1 MFLTIPC
8 IIIII
13 VLAIELSNKTNE
25 LTKLKQENDMLH
37 ENIYHMANKLNSLDL
52 SKVKKKEEK
61 PKEKVEL
68 PSNIPENIS
77 NEFVVEPKKEINRN
91 NLILITGSIFI
102 VLAAFLFITS
112 TWNVLP
118 NIIKTLILF
127 LMIFVFLGIS
137 YFAGEKLKIEKTSK
151 AFFCIAMIYIPIVFY
166 SVAYLGLLGNYFM
179 DGKGLSLYLSITS
192 AITAIIYVVYS
203 KKEGKLLYANYLFQ
217 IIAVVN
223 FGIFLNRGYEIIY
236 LLLTFYNLAILIKN
250 VYSKWE
256 KQV

>member
-1 MFLTIPC
+1 MFLIIPC

-13 VLAIELSNKTNE
+13 ILAIELSNKTNE

-68 PSNIPENIS
+68 PSNIAENIS

-127 LMIFVFLGIS
+127 LIIF
-137 YFAGEKLKIEKTSK
+137 
-151 AFFCIAMIYIPIVFY
+151 
-166 SVAYLGLLGNYFM
+166 
-179 DGKGLSLYLSITS
+179 
-192 AITAIIYVVYS
+192 
-203 KKEGKLLYANYLFQ
+203 
-217 IIAVVN
+217 
-223 FGIFLNRGYEIIY
+223 IFL
-236 LLLTFYNLAILIKN
+236 
-250 VYSKWE
+250 
-256 KQV
+256 

>member
-1 MFLTIPC
+1 MFLIIPC

-13 VLAIELSNKTNE
+13 ILAIELSNKTNE

-68 PSNIPENIS
+68 PSNIAENIS

-112 TWNVLP
+112 TWNLLP

-137 YFAGEKLKIEKTSK
+137 YFA
-151 AFFCIAMIYIPIVFY
+151 
-166 SVAYLGLLGNYFM
+166 
-179 DGKGLSLYLSITS
+179 
-192 AITAIIYVVYS
+192 
-203 KKEGKLLYANYLFQ
+203 
-217 IIAVVN
+217 
-223 FGIFLNRGYEIIY
+223 
-236 LLLTFYNLAILIKN
+236 
-250 VYSKWE
+250 
-256 KQV
+256 